1 MKRRCSLQA
10 TPRRQSTL
18 FVFGLLGVVTIACA
32 IPDQAQT
39 VPKPETTKPQQSE
52 APAAPNASKQ
62 KPSKA
67 AVAHQFDEK
76 DSGRGG
82 GQSRLGVSH
91 HFGPNHA
98 TSKASP
104 DATAQNI
111 GDNPMADLER
121 QMWVLV
127 NQERSN
133 PETLAETGGRAR
145 PLKWNE
151 SLAAVARA
159 HSRNMLEQ
167 RFFAHADPDGTTY
180 EMRIDQAEIPW
191 LAAGENIAKWDT
203 VLGAEATF
211 MNEPHFQPN
220 HRFNILN
227 ALYTDV
233 GIGIVKGADGNLY
246 ITQDFVATPASRGA
260 VRSAP

>member
-1 MKRRCSLQA
+1 MNRRCFLKDI
-10 TPRRQSTL
+10 PRCQSTV

-39 VPKPETTKPQQSE
+39 VPKPDTAKPQQSE
-52 APAAPNASKQ
+52 ALATPKASKN

-67 AVAHQFDEK
+67 AVRHQFDEK
-76 DSGRGG
+76 DSASGG
-82 GQSRLGVSH
+82 GQSQLGVWH

-98 TSKASP
+98 TSEVSP

-127 NQERSN
+127 NQDRSS
-133 PETLAETGGRAR
+133 PESFAETGGRAR
-145 PLKWNE
+145 PLRWNE

-159 HSRNMLEQ
+159 HSRKMLEH
-167 RFFAHADPDGTTY
+167 RFFAHADPDGKTY
-180 EMRIDQAEIPW
+180 EMRIDQAGIPW

-211 MNEPHFQPN
+211 MNEPRFQPN

-246 ITQDFVATPASRGA
+246 ITQDFVAMPVSRSA

>member
-1 MKRRCSLQA
+1 
-10 TPRRQSTL
+10 
-18 FVFGLLGVVTIACA
+18 
-32 IPDQAQT
+32 
-39 VPKPETTKPQQSE
+39 
-52 APAAPNASKQ
+52 
-62 KPSKA
+62 
-67 AVAHQFDEK
+67 
-76 DSGRGG
+76 
-82 GQSRLGVSH
+82 LGVSH

-98 TSKASP
+98 TSRASP
-104 DATAQNI
+104 DATVQNI

-127 NQERSN
+127 NQDRSN

-167 RFFAHADPDGTTY
+167 GFFAHADPDGTTY
-180 EMRIDQAEIPW
+180 EMRIDQAGIPW
-191 LAAGENIAKWDT
+191 LVAGENIAKWDT

-211 MNEPHFQPN
+211 MNEPRFQPN
-220 HRFNILN
+220 HRFNILS

-233 GIGIVKGADGNLY
+233 GIGIVKGGDGNLY
-246 ITQDFVATPASRGA
+246 ITQDFIATPASCGT